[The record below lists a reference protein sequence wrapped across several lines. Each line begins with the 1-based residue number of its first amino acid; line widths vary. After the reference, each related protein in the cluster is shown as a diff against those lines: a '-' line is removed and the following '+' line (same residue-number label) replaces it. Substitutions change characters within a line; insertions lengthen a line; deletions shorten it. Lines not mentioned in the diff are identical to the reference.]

1 MFNDCPNIGYFSP
14 KVYFNSSFLLF
25 VMPLIYKS
33 YVSKIKS
40 DPFLKD
46 SIFKWAV
53 ALINFNL
60 KSISA
65 FQCKCLTT
73 TSNGLE
79 NEC

>member
-46 SIFKWAV
+46 SIFK
-53 ALINFNL
+53 
-60 KSISA
+60 
-65 FQCKCLTT
+65 
-73 TSNGLE
+73 
-79 NEC
+79 